1 MVKKS
6 TLIFSILAMLAFGA
20 CTCWGYTVTQWPAPG
35 IPNTVF
41 GPGSAV
47 PGQGGYGG
55 YGGYSG
61 HGGYGEYGGYGGYG
75 YPGYY
80 GGHYGGYGGG
90 YDGRGWSR

>member
-6 TLIFSILAMLAFGA
+6 TIVFAILAMLAFGA

-47 PGQGGYGG
+47 VP
-55 YGGYSG
+55 G
-61 HGGYGEYGGYGGYG
+61 HGGYGAYGAYGGYGWHG
-75 YPGYY
+75 YPGYH
-80 GGHYGGYGGG
+80 GGHYGGYGMGH
-90 YDGRGWSR
+90 YGRGWGW